1 MNQPWRNTMRRRSFL
16 GLGASGLALAQSR
29 APKRVTVDCGC
40 GFAPQQFGRGEAAA
54 TLAGFE
60 PLQSGLKVTGMKV
73 FGVSLTPTSDR
84 PYVFCK
90 LETNQGL
97 IGWGEGTL
105 EGKAGATIA
114 CIDDFREFVVGAD
127 PMQVEHIWQSMYVH
141 SFYRPGPVMGSAMSA
156 IDQALWDIRGK
167 ALGVPVY
174 KLLGGPLDPRGVRGY
189 YHADSART
197 PEALAKLRETAIQ
210 QGVSCF
216 KTGLPTYYEWIETRK
231 KISAAVK
238 SMEMLREN
246 LGPEIDIAVDFHAK
260 TSPSVA
266 SIMVKEVEP
275 LNLLFIE
282 EPCPPENVKAMHK
295 IARRSTTPIATG
307 ERLIAS
313 YGCRELIE
321 MGVVDILQ
329 TDINHVGGISGL
341 WKVAAMAGFSG
352 ISMAPHACEGP
363 IGGLATLHVD
373 AAMPNFL
380 IQEICGGVEP
390 TMKEKVW
397 QDLFGFPAM
406 RMVDGRF
413 PLPDRPGLGFELSEA
428 SLVKFPFGGTQPM
441 ARVFHTDGSVAE
453 W

>member
-1 MNQPWRNTMRRRSFL
+1 MRRREFL
-16 GLGASGLALAQSR
+16 GIPAAGIAFAQAPPLAPDPFTEVRSGLR
-29 APKRVTVDCGC
+29 IT
-40 GFAPQQFGRGEAAA
+40 
-54 TLAGFE
+54 
-60 PLQSGLKVTGMKV
+60 GLKV
-73 FGVSLTPTSDR
+73 FGVSLTPASDR
-84 PYVFCK
+84 PYVFVK
-90 LETNQGL
+90 LETNQG
-97 IGWGEGTL
+97 IVGWGEGTL
-105 EGKAGATIA
+105 EGKAGAVMA
-114 CIDDFREFVVGAD
+114 CIHDFRDFLIGAD

-141 SFYRPGPVMGSAMSA
+141 SFYRAGPVIGSAISG

-167 ALGVPVY
+167 ALGMPVY
-174 KLLGGPLDPRGVRGY
+174 QLLGGPFDARGVRGY
-189 YHADSART
+189 YHAGGATR
-197 PEALAKLRETAIQ
+197 EQLFRLRETALA

-216 KTGLPTYYEWIETRK
+216 KSGIPGYYEWIERRA
-231 KISAAVK
+231 KIDAAIRH
-238 SMEMLREN
+238 MQTLREA
-246 LGPEIDIAVDFHAK
+246 LGPGIDIAVDFHAK

-266 SIMVKEVEP
+266 SILVKEVEP

-282 EPCPPENVKAMHK
+282 EPCPPENVQAMAK

-341 WKVAAMAGFSG
+341 WKVGATAAVSG

-380 IQEICGGVEP
+380 VQEICGQIQPGP
-390 TMKEKVW
+390 ADKVW
-397 QDLFGFPAM
+397 EEWFGFPAM
-406 RMVDGRF
+406 RMMDGRF
-413 PLPDRPGLGFELSEA
+413 PLSGKPGLGFELSEA
-428 SLVKFPFGGTQPM
+428 SLAKYPFGGTRPM
-441 ARVFHTDGSVAE
+441 ARVFHEDGSVAE